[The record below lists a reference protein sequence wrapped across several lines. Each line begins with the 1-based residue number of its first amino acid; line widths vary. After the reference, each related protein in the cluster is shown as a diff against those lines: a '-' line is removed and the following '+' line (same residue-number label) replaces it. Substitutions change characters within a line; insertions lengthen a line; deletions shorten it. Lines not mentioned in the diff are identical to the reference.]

1 LTKEIPT
8 TWNKP
13 VAFSTN
19 RDVRINVKEYFDFS
33 PTKTMEKGLINAN
46 YFKSLREKQQSVE
59 KNTESA
65 YFKLYNHA
73 LNKNEKEDSFEIF
86 MKDFKDVKNKVH
98 K

>member
-1 LTKEIPT
+1 M
-8 TWNKP
+8 NKP

-33 PTKTMEKGLINAN
+33 PTKILEKGLVNVN
-46 YFKSLREKQQSVE
+46 YFKSLREKQQVVD
-59 KNTESA
+59 KNKETS
-65 YFKLYNHA
+65 YFKLYNYG

-86 MKDFKDVKNKVH
+86 MKEFKDVKSSKTH